1 LGVILSILMA
11 GVGGL
16 EELELEL
23 EEEVVTV
30 L

>member
-1 LGVILSILMA
+1 LLNAILLILMA
-11 GVGGL
+11 GEGGL
-16 EELELEL
+16 EELEL